1 MNRSSQSLFSCISL
15 PWLAILVVASLGL
28 GAWLGVRQ
36 RHSLRAAAASSA
48 AMKSG
53 AFEHGPSP
61 TAVAYNFMRAGNQ
74 TERLRWVRQPEK
86 VAALVEEFFSH
97 GRGANESMVSLSPMD
112 SALAD
117 VNSYEPFAVELSDG
131 SRRLLCVVREN
142 GSAKVDFK
150 AYARHGSVPWED
162 LLSGTAKQASEVR
175 VLIQKSD
182 YYNFEFADE
191 RRWIDFTATT
201 PDLDSS
207 VHLYVSS
214 TSPDM
219 KSLNKLVSGEGLG
232 VTVAIRAHG
241 ESHLKRQFEIT
252 ALLATDWVL
261 PDQSE

>member
-1 MNRSSQSLFSCISL
+1 
-15 PWLAILVVASLGL
+15 
-28 GAWLGVRQ
+28 
-36 RHSLRAAAASSA
+36 
-48 AMKSG
+48 MKSE

-61 TAVAYNFMRAGNQ
+61 ITVAYNFMRAGNQ
-74 TERLRWVRQPEK
+74 TERLRWVRHPEK
-86 VAALVEEFFSH
+86 VAAFMEEFFSH
-97 GRGANESMVSLSPMD
+97 GRGASESMVSLSPME

-117 VNSYEPFAVELSDG
+117 ADSYEPFAVELTDG
-131 SRRLLCVVREN
+131 SRRLLCVVREK

-175 VLIQKSD
+175 VLIQKTD

-191 RRWIDFTATT
+191 QRWIDFTATT

-207 VHLYVSS
+207 LHLYVSKNN
-214 TSPDM
+214 PDI
-219 KSLNKLVSGEGLG
+219 KILNKLASGEALG
-232 VTVAIRAHG
+232 VTVAISAHG

-261 PDQSE
+261 PDKSE